1 MVRRARLTF
10 NVTSDVYRF
19 LFRIKLHLL
28 STIHPNPPPP
38 LRELWNPLSKALPVK
53 IDESGGH
60 TKRNCLQDQSNF
72 HKSRAWQIII
82 ILPTGFG
89 LGMGVI
95 CFSAQKGRYNMTYSF
110 LFRLY
115 RRFYWR
121 HQCAFH
127 LVWVPPIIRWI
138 TYTYHSYFKEIPKSP
153 QRSWQ
158 TSAPLITWWRHK
170 METFSA
176 FSPFCEGNPPVTR
189 GFRSQRPVTRSYD
202 VFCDLRMNK
211 RLDKQSRRRWF
222 ETPSLSLWR
231 HFNAADAAHEICNMY
246 IHGKLY
252 SASLFSK
259 RWYIS
264 LKTHSC
270 NIWALI
276 HTITLIVF
284 RYVWQITRGYN
295 YLNINLVS
303 GKLNE
308 T

>member
-1 MVRRARLTF
+1 
-10 NVTSDVYRF
+10 
-19 LFRIKLHLL
+19 
-28 STIHPNPPPP
+28 
-38 LRELWNPLSKALPVK
+38 
-53 IDESGGH
+53 
-60 TKRNCLQDQSNF
+60 
-72 HKSRAWQIII
+72 
-82 ILPTGFG
+82 
-89 LGMGVI
+89 MGVI
-95 CFSAQKGRYNMTYSF
+95 CFSAQKGRYNMTYSS

-189 GFRSQRPVTRSYD
+189 GFRSQRPVTRSCD

-264 LKTHSC
+264 LKTRSC
-270 NIWALI
+270 NIWAWI

-284 RYVWQITRGYN
+284 RCVWQITRRYN

-303 GKLNE
+303 GKLTRPNGKMSYLLVKRSRLRNRE
-308 T
+308 FAMNMDSEIDTVPNTSENYLCGNILRQWNKKQHSLKCNLLSIRKCVDKYITKS